1 MCTFVSMKLMKY
13 LHAIRPVNLL
23 MTVFI
28 LYSVAYGILF
38 PEIDTDVAKIDFA
51 LYVLSAVSLM
61 AFGYLVNDYYDVETD
76 KINKPGRNI
85 FESENPL
92 RPMTLAVLLLSIGLL
107 FPIVFF
113 LKDYGQSGLLALYLF
128 AATVLYLYARFLK
141 NSVFIGNLAIAT
153 LSGLMVSIPYLFFNH
168 GIEVYSQQTLLVSI
182 YAVFAFLVTLVR
194 EIVKD
199 AEDVEGDGK
208 SNIKTLASY
217 KGVSISRYFSS
228 VLMVLSLM
236 VISGTGIYF
245 MQTGEVI
252 KATAFFLLAV
262 CGFFPFFKIVRSMDK
277 KHFSQASSA
286 LKIWMLLGVI
296 SMWI

>member
-1 MCTFVSMKLMKY
+1 
-13 LHAIRPVNLL
+13 

-28 LYSVAYGILF
+28 LYSVAYGILS
-38 PEIDTDVAKIDFA
+38 PEIDIDIATLNFT
-51 LYVLSAVSLM
+51 LYIISAVSLM

-76 KINKPGRNI
+76 KINKPGKNI

-92 RPMTLAVLLLSIGLL
+92 KPKTLALFLLTIGLL
-107 FPIVFF
+107 FPIIFF
-113 LKDYGQSGLLALYLF
+113 LKNYTQALLLVLYLF
-128 AATVLYLYARFLK
+128 AAGTLYLYARFLK
-141 NSVFIGNLAIAT
+141 NSVFTGNLAIAI
-153 LSGLMVSIPYLFFNH
+153 LSGLMIGIPYLFFNDE
-168 GIEVYSQQTLLVSI
+168 IDVYSHQALIVSI
-182 YAVFAFLVTLVR
+182 YAMFAFLVTLVR

-217 KGVSISRYFSS
+217 KGIRVARYFSS
-228 VLMVLSLM
+228 VLMMVSLV
-236 VISGTGIYF
+236 VIFGTAIYF
-245 MQTGEVI
+245 VQTDEI
-252 KATAFFLLAV
+252 TKSIAFFLLAV
-262 CGFFPFFKIVRSMDK
+262 CGIFPFFKIVRATDK

>member
-1 MCTFVSMKLMKY
+1 MKLIKY

-28 LYSVAYGILF
+28 LYSVAYGILS
-38 PEIDTDVAKIDFA
+38 PEIDIDVATLNFT
-51 LYVLSAVSLM
+51 LYVVSAVSLM

-76 KINKPGRNI
+76 KINKPGKNI

-92 RPMTLAVLLLSIGLL
+92 RPKTLAILLLSIGIL

-113 LKDYGQSGLLALYLF
+113 LKNYEQASLLALYLF
-128 AATVLYLYARFLK
+128 AAVILYFYARFLK
-141 NSVFIGNLAIAT
+141 NSVFIGNLSIAI
-153 LSGLMVSIPYLFFNH
+153 LSGLVVSIPYLFFNDE
-168 GIEVYSQQTLLVSI
+168 IDVYGHQVLMVSI

-217 KGVSISRYFSS
+217 KGIRISRYFSS
-228 VLMVLSLM
+228 VLMALALA
-236 VISGTGIYF
+236 VISGTAIYF
-245 MQTGEVI
+245 VRTDEVI
-252 KATAFFLLAV
+252 KAIAFFLLAV
-262 CGFFPFFKIVRSMDK
+262 CGFFPFFKIVRATDK

>member
-1 MCTFVSMKLMKY
+1 MKWTKY
-13 LHAIRPVNLL
+13 LQAIRPVNLS

-28 LYSVAYGILF
+28 LYSVAYGILS
-38 PEIDTDVAKIDFA
+38 PEIDIDIAKLNFA

-61 AFGYLVNDYYDVETD
+61 AFGYLLNDFYDVQTD

-85 FESENPL
+85 FESRNPL
-92 RPMTLAVLLLSIGLL
+92 RPKTLAILLLCVGLL

-113 LKDYGQSGLLALYLF
+113 LKDYGQAGLLALYLF
-128 AATVLYLYARFLK
+128 ATTILYLYARFLK
-141 NSVFIGNLAIAT
+141 NSVFIGNLSIAI
-153 LSGLMVSIPYLFFNH
+153 LSGLVVSIPYLFFDN
-168 GIEVYSQQTLLVSI
+168 ETKVYSHQALMVSI
-182 YAVFAFLVTLVR
+182 YAVFSFLVTLVR

-217 KGVSISRYFSS
+217 KGVSISRHFSS
-228 VLMVLSLM
+228 VLMVVSLV

-245 MQTGEVI
+245 VKSGETI
-252 KATAFFLLAV
+252 KSVAFFLLAV
-262 CGFFPFFKIVRSMDK
+262 CGFFPFFKIVRATDK